1 MPVSYFTDT
10 KSESKLQRKRVMT
23 KRKTAEHHPARD
35 GDMLRAEKIEQLK
48 KKIAKGDY
56 EVENKFQKIVD
67 SFVNE
72 FVR

>member
-1 MPVSYFTDT
+1 
-10 KSESKLQRKRVMT
+10 MT
-23 KRKTAEHHPARD
+23 KRKTADYHPARD
-35 GDMLRAEKIEQLK
+35 GDMLRSEKIEQLK
-48 KKIAKGDY
+48 KKIEKGDY

>member
-1 MPVSYFTDT
+1 
-10 KSESKLQRKRVMT
+10 MT
-23 KRKTAEHHPARD
+23 KRKTADHHPSRD
-35 GDMLRAEKIEQLK
+35 GDMLRSEKIEQLRQ
-48 KKIAKGDY
+48 KIEEGDY

>member
-1 MPVSYFTDT
+1 
-10 KSESKLQRKRVMT
+10 MT
-23 KRKTAEHHPARD
+23 KRKTADHHPARD
-35 GDMLRAEKIEQLK
+35 GDMLRSEKIEQLK
-48 KKIAKGDY
+48 RKINDGHY

>member
-1 MPVSYFTDT
+1 MSI
-10 KSESKLQRKRVMT
+10 
-23 KRKTAEHHPARD
+23 RKTAEHHPARD
-35 GDMLRAEKIEQLK
+35 GEMLRTEKIEQLQRL
-48 KKIAKGDY
+48 INKGDY